1 MGKPIKIID
10 LAKSFLEFSG
20 YDIQNNIE
28 IIGLRPGEKLHEE
41 MSSDTEELKP
51 TIYKDILY
59 ILEKTD
65 PKQNAIDLEPIKS
78 ITPNDKIYSIKAILK
93 DVLE

>member
-1 MGKPIKIID
+1 
-10 LAKSFLEFSG
+10 
-20 YDIQNNIE
+20 
-28 IIGLRPGEKLHEE
+28 

-65 PKQNAIDLEPIKS
+65 QKQNAIDLEPIKS